1 MVSEGRCIRVHK
13 SGFPYQT
20 RRLARKIKSSLIN
33 LASGMENQ
41 GFLNRP
47 AVEDVAS
54 EVKVSEFSERGMKKL
69 RLQA

>member
-1 MVSEGRCIRVHK
+1 
-13 SGFPYQT
+13 
-20 RRLARKIKSSLIN
+20 
-33 LASGMENQ
+33 MENH